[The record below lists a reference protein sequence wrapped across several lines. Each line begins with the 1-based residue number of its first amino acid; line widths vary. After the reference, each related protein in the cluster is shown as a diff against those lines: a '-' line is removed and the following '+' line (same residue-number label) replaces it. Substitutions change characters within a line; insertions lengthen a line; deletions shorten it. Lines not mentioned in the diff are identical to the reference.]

1 MRVTRVRASCRPGL
15 FHYRCY
21 GCMRWS
27 TLRMRHLCYGC
38 VRGTSVTCD
47 STAPSHARPRPQPR
61 PRVASFAPLP
71 PAGCASCRLATVLN
85 NTPESNQWRPD
96 TAVTEVS
103 HFGLL
108 PVLRC
113 CRLDTVQASS
123 QRRAAERQRSR
134 SPRDCRDQ
142 DRTFG
147 QTDATRSYDGMSNG
161 SVSQDTQSSCVS
173 PPAPRRPSLRQP
185 AREAST

>member
-1 MRVTRVRASCRPGL
+1 MGRSHRAGIRARGGSCRSDL
-15 FHYRCY
+15 LAYVEDE
-21 GCMRWS
+21 
-27 TLRMRHLCYGC
+27 TLLLRMCARH
-38 VRGTSVTCD
+38 RCD
-47 STAPSHARPRPQPR
+47 STARSHARQRPRPQPR